1 VVEAR
6 VHIALPERDPL
17 GGSNQ
22 DSSASVVVFEQPGA
36 NVRDRE
42 TDIKV
47 LIKDSVEGLD
57 DINKVSVKFATVSA
71 PSANRPTGTVPVA
84 LSSISP
90 LGIAIAAGVIV
101 LLGLIVAFWGRMRAA
116 QPKPAT
122 KVWNG

>member
-1 VVEAR
+1 M
-6 VHIALPERDPL
+6 HIALPERDPL
-17 GGSNQ
+17 GGNTQ
-22 DSSASVVVFEQPGA
+22 DSSASVVIFEQPGA

-57 DINKVSVKFATVSA
+57 DINKVSVKFATVTA
-71 PSANRPTGTVPVA
+71 PPATKPSGAVPVA
-84 LSSISP
+84 LSSVSP
-90 LGIAIAAGVIV
+90 LGIGIAAAVIV

-116 QPKPAT
+116 QPKPAA